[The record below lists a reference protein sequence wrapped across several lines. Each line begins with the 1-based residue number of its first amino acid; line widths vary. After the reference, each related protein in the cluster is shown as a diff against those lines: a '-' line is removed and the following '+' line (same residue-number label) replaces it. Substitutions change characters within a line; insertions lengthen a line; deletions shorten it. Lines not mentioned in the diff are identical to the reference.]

1 MFKIYSHFL
10 IFSTITLAILS
21 AVSPVNSFGQDWT
34 DMNRVK
40 AKYRVTKPSITAK
53 AGEKITLEIEV
64 EPFAEW
70 YIYSVKERNGVP
82 ATMMLLDMTVA
93 DHLDPTNENPP
104 PTESYDEAY
113 DDEAYKH
120 HKTVTFSQ
128 VIHLKKKLKKG
139 KYPVEVTLGIQTCN
153 TATGQCV
160 KDEIPIKYELVVK

>member
-1 MFKIYSHFL
+1 MFKLYSQFL

-21 AVSPVNSFGQDWT
+21 FVSPINSFAQDWT

-40 AKYRVTKPSITAK
+40 AKYRVTKPSVTAK

-64 EPFAEW
+64 EPFTEW

-93 DHLDPTNENPP
+93 DHLDPTTENPP

-153 TATGQCV
+153 SATGQCV

>member
-1 MFKIYSHFL
+1 MQKTLSHFL
-10 IFSTITLAILS
+10 TLATVALAILT
-21 AVSPVNSFGQDWT
+21 VVLPTNSFAQDWT

-40 AKYRVTKPSITAK
+40 AKYRVTKPSVTAK

-93 DHLDPTNENPP
+93 DHLDPTSENPP

-120 HKTVTFSQ
+120 HKSVTFSQ

-139 KYPVEVTLGIQTCN
+139 KYPIEVTLGLQTCN
-153 TATGQCV
+153 TSTGQCV

>member
-1 MFKIYSHFL
+1 MKRIYSYFL
-10 IFSTITLAILS
+10 NLLIVAISTLAVL
-21 AVSPVNSFGQDWT
+21 SPVSTLAQDWT

-53 AGEKITLEIEV
+53 SGEKITLEIEV
-64 EPFAEW
+64 EPFSEW

-93 DHLDPTNENPP
+93 DHLDPTSENPL

-120 HKTVTFSQ
+120 YKSVTFTQ

-139 KYPVEVTLGIQTCN
+139 KYPIEVTLGLQTCN
-153 TATGQCV
+153 STTGQCV

>member
-1 MFKIYSHFL
+1 MFKLYSQFL

-21 AVSPVNSFGQDWT
+21 FVSPINSFAQDWT

-40 AKYRVTKPSITAK
+40 AKYRVTKPSVTAK

-93 DHLDPTNENPP
+93 DHLDPTTENPP

-153 TATGQCV
+153 SATGQCV